1 MYVPNN
7 ATALA
12 DHPITTTAVLTETT
26 VFVIGLSQY
35 LIFVCGGFAVSLA
48 SSWYTA
54 GALIHLCKSRHNPQQ
69 ASSEEWISAEV
80 EQAVNIKFTVI
91 IFTVASYVL
100 ALVASFVRHW
110 DDGER
115 WPGVFLTTSGCVIG
129 VLVGHLLC
137 VLTVGLASGAWS
149 IFNWLDSSDGN
160 LNGFGVPGVRRGRRK
175 STGTTKKCNGMRKYD
190 V

>member
-1 MYVPNN
+1 MYMPNN

-12 DHPITTTAVLTETT
+12 DYPSTTITVLTETA
-26 VFVIGLSQY
+26 VFIIGLSQY
-35 LIFVCGGFAVSLA
+35 LIFISGGFAVSLA

-54 GALIHLCKSRHNPQQ
+54 RALIRLCKSRHNPQQ

-80 EQAVNIKFTVI
+80 EQAVNIEITVI
-91 IFTVASYVL
+91 IVTVASYIL

-110 DDGER
+110 DDGEH
-115 WPGVFLTTSGCVIG
+115 WPGVFLITSGCVIG

-149 IFNWLDSSDGN
+149 IFNWLDSSHGN
-160 LNGFGVPGVRRGRRK
+160 LDGFGVPEVRRGRRK
-175 STGTTKKCNGMRKYD
+175 STGVMKKCNGMRKYD